1 MPDNTEAV
9 LGTLCLG
16 TRPPPKGLSPKLA
29 SIAEE
34 KLPESF
40 YLLAAYCFDAQ
51 RKLLYLS
58 KVARPFAAAI
68 PPDLARQI
76 QLDTE
81 RINQPDTWK
90 QRAQEAEEVMLRL
103 QRELDPDSDMT
114 R

>member
-9 LGTLCLG
+9 LGTLCVG
-16 TRPPPKGLSPKLA
+16 VRPPPKGLTPKLA
-29 SIAEE
+29 SLAGE

-58 KVARPFAAAI
+58 KVALPFAESI

-76 QLDTE
+76 QQDTE
-81 RINQPDTWK
+81 RINQPDTWR

-103 QRELDPDSDMT
+103 QREIDSDPRMN

>member
-1 MPDNTEAV
+1 MPDDTKAV

-16 TRPPPKGLSPKLA
+16 TRPPVKGLTAKLA
-29 SIAEE
+29 SVAEE

-58 KVARPFAAAI
+58 KVALPFAEAI
-68 PPDLARQI
+68 PPDLKRQI
-76 QLDTE
+76 DEDTE
-81 RINQPDTWK
+81 KINRPATWK
-90 QRAQEAEEVMLRL
+90 ERAQEAEEVMLRL
-103 QRELDPDSDMT
+103 QREIDSDPRMN